1 MVNKK
6 LYIFFYTIIFLFLFP
21 IFPHASELTFLYDC
35 AEKTDMHVDNYGSIA
50 IYASNQQDMERVK
63 NILNTMPKQIV
74 KGFEGIDGKIVIT
87 DKEYIQLLY
96 YEENGLFYKSQSAAF
111 GKMFNKQSLWGGN
124 TGKEGMQLFC
134 HLFYLTICWRHRFS
148 TNSGIS
154 LIHNIKYPQNWTE
167 KISMLLHIFRT
178 SFPPAIIQGTLRT
191 MHRKHLQ
198 KAFFYGK
205 NVRKKCRK
213 NAKQFITSSS
223 FSINKRPRT
232 FLHTTGKVLFL

>member
-111 GKMFNKQSLWGGN
+111 GKCLINNPYGGEYRERGN
-124 TGKEGMQLFC
+124 TIVLSSFLPDDMLETSLFHEFGHFIDSQYQISPKLDGKDINAFAHLSDLFSPCHNPGHIADNASEAFAESFFLWKKCPEEMQKECETIYNFFQLF
-134 HLFYLTICWRHRFS
+134 
-148 TNSGIS
+148 N
-154 LIHNIKYPQNWTE
+154 
-167 KISMLLHIFRT
+167 
-178 SFPPAIIQGTLRT
+178 
-191 MHRKHLQ
+191 
-198 KAFFYGK
+198 
-205 NVRKKCRK
+205 
-213 NAKQFITSSS
+213 
-223 FSINKRPRT
+223 
-232 FLHTTGKVLFL
+232 